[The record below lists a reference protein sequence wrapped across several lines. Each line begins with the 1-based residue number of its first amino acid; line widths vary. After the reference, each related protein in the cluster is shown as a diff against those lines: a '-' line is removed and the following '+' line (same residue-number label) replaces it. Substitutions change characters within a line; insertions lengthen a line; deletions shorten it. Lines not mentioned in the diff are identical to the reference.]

1 MATFDISALS
11 YGRGA
16 WGNDNEWLPINKGAC
31 AFCGHHDG
39 WCSVRVD
46 GPAILGR
53 RKPAALMNER
63 VVEVKGTTGWFHYM
77 DNESNFDAS
86 KAAKP
91 QFVPQY
97 DLYPTAD
104 ADRINRVLHVVINT
118 L

>member
-1 MATFDISALS
+1 M
-11 YGRGA
+11 
-16 WGNDNEWLPINKGAC
+16 PINKGAC

-63 VVEVKGTTGWFHYM
+63 VVEVKGATGWFHYM